1 MNLLGDARHWLEITR
16 AHGIMRRYF
25 VVNGFDGALT
35 MLGLIIGFIVAGP
48 AELSVIITACLGAAI
63 ALGVSGISSAY
74 VSESAE
80 RRRALDELEQT
91 MLTDLRDT
99 SHGQAA
105 RWVPV
110 LIALTNG
117 AAPLCVCLLIIM
129 PLWLSERGVLS
140 AAAPPLPIAALTALF
155 VIFSLGVYLGRTA
168 GTSWIRSGLRT
179 LFIAIGTIGLI
190 YAVTRV

>member
-1 MNLLGDARHWLEITR
+1 MSVLGDARHWLELTR

-35 MLGLIIGFIVAGP
+35 MLGLIIGFMVGGS

-63 ALGVSGISSAY
+63 ALGVSGVSSAY

-80 RRRALDELEQT
+80 RRRALDQLEQI
-91 MLTDLRDT
+91 MLTDLQDS

-110 LIALTNG
+110 FIAVTNG
-117 AAPLCVCLLIIM
+117 AAPLLVSALIIA
-129 PLWLSERGVLS
+129 PLWLGERGALPGG
-140 AAAPPLPIAALTALF
+140 APLPAAALTALL
-155 VIFSLGVYLGRTA
+155 VIFLLGVYLGRTA
-168 GTSWIRSGLRT
+168 GTAWLPSGLKT
-179 LFIAIGTIGLI
+179 LFIALLTIALI
-190 YAVTRV
+190 YAAGRA

>member
-1 MNLLGDARHWLEITR
+1 MSLLGDAQHWLEITR

-35 MLGLIIGFIVAGP
+35 MLGLIIGFMVGGP

-63 ALGVSGISSAY
+63 ALGVSGVSSAY

-80 RRRALDELEQT
+80 RRRALDQLEQT

-117 AAPLCVCLLIIM
+117 AAPLLVCLLIIT
-129 PLWLSERGVLS
+129 PLWLSERGTLS
-140 AAAPPLPIAALTALF
+140 AAPPLPAAALTALL
-155 VIFSLGVYLGRTA
+155 VIFLLGVYLGRTA
-168 GTSWIRSGLRT
+168 GTAWFRSGLRT
-179 LFIAIGTIGLI
+179 LFIALLTIGLI
-190 YAVTRV
+190 YVVARV

>member
-1 MNLLGDARHWLEITR
+1 MSLLGNLHHWLEITR

-35 MLGLIIGFIVAGP
+35 MLGLIIGFMVGGA

-63 ALGVSGISSAY
+63 ALGVSGVSSAY

-80 RRRALDELEQT
+80 RRRALDQLEAT
-91 MLTDLRDT
+91 MLTDLQDT

-117 AAPLCVCLLIIM
+117 AAPLLACLLIIT
-129 PLWLSERGVLS
+129 PLWLSERGALF
-140 AAAPPLPIAALTALF
+140 AAAPLPAAALTALL
-155 VIFSLGVYLGRTA
+155 VIFLLGVYLGRTS
-168 GTSWIRSGLRT
+168 GTAWFLSGLRT
-179 LFIAIGTIGLI
+179 LFVALLTIALI

>member
-1 MNLLGDARHWLEITR
+1 MSLLGDARHWLEITR

-35 MLGLIIGFIVAGP
+35 MLGLIIGFIVGGP

-63 ALGVSGISSAY
+63 ALGVSGVSSAY

-80 RRRALDELEQT
+80 RRRALDQLEQT

-117 AAPLCVCLLIIM
+117 AAPLCVCALIIT
-129 PLWLSERGVLS
+129 PLWLSERGILS
-140 AAAPPLPIAALTALF
+140 AAAPLPIAALTALF
-155 VIFSLGVYLGRTA
+155 VIFSMGVYLGRTA

-179 LFIAIGTIGLI
+179 LMIAIVTIGLI

>member
-35 MLGLIIGFIVAGP
+35 MLGLIIGFMVGGP

-80 RRRALDELEQT
+80 RRRALDQLEAT
-91 MLTDLRDT
+91 MLTDLRDS

-117 AAPLCVCLLIIM
+117 AAPLSVCLLIM

-179 LFIAIGTIGLI
+179 LIIAIVTIGLI

>member
-1 MNLLGDARHWLEITR
+1 MSLLGDARHWLEITR

-35 MLGLIIGFIVAGP
+35 MLGLIIGFMVGGS
-48 AELSVIITACLGAAI
+48 AELPVIITACLGAAI
-63 ALGVSGISSAY
+63 ALGVSGVSSAY

-80 RRRALDELEQT
+80 RRRALDRLEQT

-117 AAPLCVCLLIIM
+117 AAPLLVCLLIIA
-129 PLWLSERGVLS
+129 PLWLSERGLLS
-140 AAAPPLPIAALTALF
+140 VAAPLPVAALTALL
-155 VIFSLGVYLGRTA
+155 VIFLLGAYLGRTA
-168 GTSWIRSGLRT
+168 GTAWFLSGLRT
-179 LFIAIGTIGLI
+179 LFIALLTIGLI
-190 YAVTRV
+190 YAVARV

>member
-1 MNLLGDARHWLEITR
+1 MSLPGDLRHWLEITR

-35 MLGLIIGFIVAGP
+35 MLGLIIGFMVGGS

-63 ALGVSGISSAY
+63 ALGVSGVSSAY

-80 RRRALDELEQT
+80 RRRALDQLEQT

-99 SHGQAA
+99 SHGRAA

-110 LIALTNG
+110 LSLTLPTLVAARLPQTTSSATSQIALVG
-117 AAPLCVCLLIIM
+117 ILPQLPV
-129 PLWLSERGVLS
+129 SE
-140 AAAPPLPIAALTALF
+140 
-155 VIFSLGVYLGRTA
+155 
-168 GTSWIRSGLRT
+168 IR
-179 LFIAIGTIGLI
+179 
-190 YAVTRV
+190 